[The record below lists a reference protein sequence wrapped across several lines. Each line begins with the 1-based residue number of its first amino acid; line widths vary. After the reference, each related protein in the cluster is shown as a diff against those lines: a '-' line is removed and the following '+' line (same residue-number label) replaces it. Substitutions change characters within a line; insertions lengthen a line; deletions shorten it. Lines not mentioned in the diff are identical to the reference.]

1 MLRWPSMRSLAER
14 RPVTVASIGELL
26 RRMGGV
32 APWLASARGAGRAL
46 AFAVALLLGAL
57 ALASCSMPGASSGR
71 PVATQTPT
79 PPPSAGVVYQDSLMD
94 RPTGWPTSH
103 GCAFAA
109 DGYHVTNGALCPAPL
124 AHPIGDGVIRVTA
137 QAVTTNASTSYGI
150 VFRLVDLKNYYGF
163 EITPN
168 GKWTFYKEVNG
179 VFHSLVDYTFV
190 GAIQMGSTARN
201 ILEVD
206 AHGSHFVFLD
216 DGVTVGQGDDTTF
229 AVGACGVDGATGA
242 EIVYSNFRVAT
253 A

>member
-1 MLRWPSMRSLAER
+1 MRTLVERFSITGAPLSGWARRVGGAARRLA
-14 RPVTVASIGELL
+14 P
-26 RRMGGV
+26 
-32 APWLASARGAGRAL
+32 ARGAGRAL
-46 AFAVALLLGAL
+46 TFAVVVILGAL
-57 ALASCSMPGASSGR
+57 GLVGCGALGASSGR
-71 PVATQTPT
+71 PVATRTPT
-79 PPPSAGVVYQDSLMD
+79 PPPSAGVVYQDSLTD
-94 RPTGWPTSH
+94 RPSGWPSSH

-190 GAIQMGSTARN
+190 GAIQMGSTAHN

-216 DGVTVGQGDDTTF
+216 DGVMVGQGDDTTF
-229 AVGACGVDGATGA
+229 TIGGCGVDGANGT
-242 EIVYSNFRVAT
+242 EIVYTNFGVAT